1 MAIKPTGY
9 PEWASS
15 TPTGI
20 TEPSSGKKQSGWGVN
35 EKPAAQYMNWLE
47 EKQSSWV
54 KYLSYEWLI
63 HDEFVRDPVLQ
74 TVTPSGKSSTGLTN
88 FLTNF
93 WAYCIEANFAETDA
107 AGLLELNFNASGIGY
122 AEIQPARISSDVLF
136 EAKVR
141 YNSARGA
148 SGHNALFGMR
158 DQSGG
163 NTGAMW
169 FSAHGS
175 SGASGP
181 WFFNWWPITGTT
193 PTSFNTGVYPKNSI
207 NKWDVLSF
215 ERRGPTAY
223 VEINGQSLMAAAV
236 PTLIS
241 QAAIGVYVNHS
252 SGSADIYVD
261 YMKFGVRR

>member
-1 MAIKPTGY
+1 MIRPTGY
-9 PEWASS
+9 PEWASD

-20 TEPSSGKKQSGWGVN
+20 TEPSAAKKQAGWAVS
-35 EKPAAQYMNWLE
+35 EKPAAQYMNWLA
-47 EKQSSWV
+47 EKQSTWV
-54 KYLSYEWLI
+54 RYLSYEWLI
-63 HDEFVRDPVLQ
+63 NDNFIRTDLQ
-74 TVTPSGKSSTGLTN
+74 QGATPSGRTPTGLEGYIK
-88 FLTNF
+88 NF
-93 WAYCIEANFAETDA
+93 WAYPIEANYNETNA
-107 AGLLELNFNASGIGY
+107 AGLLELNFNGSGIGY
-122 AEIQPARISSDVLF
+122 VEIQPARMNCDVLF
-136 EAKVR
+136 ETKVR
-141 YNSARGA
+141 YNSSRGG

-181 WFFNWWPITGTT
+181 WFFNWWPITGTV

-207 NKWDVLSF
+207 NNWDVLSF

-241 QAAIGVYVNHS
+241 QGAIGVYVNHS
-252 SGSADIYVD
+252 TGTADIFID